1 MNECISAE
9 EFDVWATYYSPD
21 WNWLYWLPQLSS
33 FPCLPQ
39 TPPLAASLLRGCDA
53 LQNIHLPGVCTQ
65 MWPQPSLPTCSYL
78 CSQFAWSRS
87 QYPGVAPGRSPP
99 SPSDSWGLWHG
110 GRWWRTW
117 SRWGVR
123 QFQYCSQSL
132 TQRLSRRSQG
142 LAGHWQSK

>member
-1 MNECISAE
+1 MHLGRRIWCVGNILLTRLKLALLASSTL
-9 EFDVWATYYSPD
+9 FLSLPSPD
-21 WNWLYWLPQLSS
+21 SPPSS
-33 FPCLPQ
+33 FF
-39 TPPLAASLLRGCDA
+39 ARGCDA
-53 LQNIHLPGVCTQ
+53 LQNIRLPGVCTQ

-110 GRWWRTW
+110 GRWWRMW